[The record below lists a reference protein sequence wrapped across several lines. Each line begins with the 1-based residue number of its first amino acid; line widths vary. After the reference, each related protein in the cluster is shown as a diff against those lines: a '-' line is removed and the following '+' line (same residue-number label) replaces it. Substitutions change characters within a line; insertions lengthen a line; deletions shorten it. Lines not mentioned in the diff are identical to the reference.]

1 MKSIQT
7 VLAGF
12 LISVMLAVISFAGGV
27 SSSNPLPSFSSASQ
41 TGNPLIYGSY
51 LSCFD
56 DYSVLLGMC
65 KDSQGNLYFTG
76 YTYVDVTTISGEY
89 SQYTSYSESE
99 HTGFVKK
106 FNIQTKV
113 MEFSKPIE
121 YIEPH
126 CIAVDLSGHIYLAG
140 EAFSGITTTPLDGSY
155 KAYGGGDGVFVE
167 LDSTASTI
175 LNGKILG
182 GSETDY
188 FNYIKVSSDGLI
200 YLAGWTISIDYP
212 STTNAVST
220 SLIKRDFFNN
230 DYTPVFSVVSSNE
243 NTLLYS
249 TYFYNE
255 LRGLEIDL
263 AGNAILGG
271 YTQST
276 EFPVT
281 LYSMKTVTEAHDLY
295 FTKINPFTGELIF
308 STLVGGQG
316 QDVLTDMVI
325 DRLGNIC
332 IAGWV
337 TGEFPVTIGSFDT
350 VFGISTSTIYDN
362 TDGFVGVL
370 DSSGSYLKCATYLG
384 GEYWDYPGNIELDG
398 EGNILV
404 TGYTKSSLFPV
415 TDKSID
421 PVFSVWDSYSDN
433 AFVTKLEPECKSLL
447 YSSFILG
454 CGIGTGRSV
463 YSVSTDEMIVFC
475 DTYSQGFPITDD
487 GDAHRHYIYICQFSL
502 SSSMIPM
509 EPNNFIVDLYK
520 DTALVLKWKDNADN
534 EDKYVIEY
542 KVNDGVWSQLTS
554 LPANS
559 TSFIHLNLSLKTTY
573 VYRVYAENA
582 YGKSFVSREFTC
594 FLQGQIPGRITDF
607 HADSGWDGKVYLH
620 WTNPTDAD
628 YVSTLIMR
636 KEGSPSESQSDG
648 TVVYWYNGNKYL
660 DTDVTNGKT
669 YYYTAWAF
677 DTLGLASERVYTYA
691 TPQKVS
697 NVECLNAL
705 PGNGKVT
712 LTWDTLRSGL
722 ESVLVIART
731 DRYPTGPSDGTVV
744 YWYSGSTCVHKN
756 LTNGKKYYYGVYAQD
771 YGKTFASGIYISI
784 IPGSYKQ
791 PVNISIAGE
800 GGKMNGRWSNPS
812 TSDYWATLM
821 MRRTD
826 QYPAVPGDGEVRY
839 WYNGESFTDTGLSS
853 NQSYY
858 YQLYSHNGDYDFS
871 PGIGGKVNLADEY
884 TENVRN
890 ITVKPAFQSV
900 KLSWSNPTDSQ
911 YWATLVVRRSDRY
924 PTAPGDGV
932 VRYWYNGSSCVDSGL
947 EDGKTYYYAFYA
959 HDHNL
964 KFAPGMV
971 ATVRTGTFANV
982 KINASSAAN
991 GAVSFDWENPIDT
1004 NFQATIVVK
1013 RKDRLPTGPLDGTIA
1028 YWYSGNYFSDPYL
1041 DSDQT
1046 YYYGIYSHDS
1056 NFNFA
1061 PGVGVALKPER
1072 TDITNTSMAD
1082 SNSSELQVGKSR
1094 AINARALFT
1103 SSLSTYSG
1111 WTDSMGDFDCAM
1123 DTVFWNVEGIN
1134 ATMEWNEG
1142 SLVLKGSPAKLTQK
1156 NLMIPAAG
1164 KFSLSY
1170 QLPEGCVITP
1180 VLLNYT
1186 DDQGEV
1192 IQSVS
1197 RLSHATTL
1205 QQGEWVTLEGEMI
1218 SNGLYGRIQLIISNS
1233 NQAPIR
1239 LDTIQWEASEEGP
1252 LLQGVSHIKK
1262 TQE

>member
-1 MKSIQT
+1 MKSINK
-7 VLAGF
+7 VLAGL

-51 LSCFD
+51 LKELHE
-56 DYSVLLGMC
+56 YTVPYGVY
-65 KDSQGNLYFTG
+65 KDKQGDIYFTG
-76 YTYVDVTTISGEY
+76 YSYVIETTIDNGTTFNEGA
-89 SQYTSYSESE
+89 
-99 HTGFVKK
+99 HTGFIGK
-106 FNIQTKV
+106 FNIASKQ
-113 MEFSKPIE
+113 MEFFKPLPYLE
-121 YIEPH
+121 LFG
-126 CIAVDLSGHIYLAG
+126 IAVDSAGNIYLSGAALSGVTAASWNTSHIFYGGKSDGVILKLDSTASNVLASNLIGGNDDDVFKFLKINSDGIIYLAG
-140 EAFSGITTTPLDGSY
+140 ETHSQDFPL
-155 KAYGGGDGVFVE
+155 
-167 LDSTASTI
+167 TA
-175 LNGKILG
+175 
-182 GSETDY
+182 
-188 FNYIKVSSDGLI
+188 
-200 YLAGWTISIDYP
+200 
-212 STTNAVST
+212 NAIST
-220 SLIKRDFFNN
+220 SISLTNYVN
-230 DYTPVFSVVSSNE
+230 TPVFSVLSSISQ
-243 NTLLYS
+243 TPFYS
-249 TYFYNE
+249 TSFYGE
-255 LRGLEIDL
+255 LKGLDIDST
-263 AGNAILGG
+263 GNAILGG
-271 YTQST
+271 YTNST
-276 EFPVT
+276 AFPVT
-281 LYSMKTVTEAHDLY
+281 AYSIKTAVEFYDLY
-295 FTKINPFTGELIF
+295 FTKINPFTGNLIF
-308 STLVGGQG
+308 STLVGGIG
-316 QDVLTDMVI
+316 LELLNDMTI
-325 DRLGNIC
+325 DK
-332 IAGWV
+332 AGDIYF
-337 TGEFPVTIGSFDT
+337 TGWTMGDFPVTDGAFDT
-350 VFGISTSTIYDN
+350 TFGVPTSTVYN
-362 TDGFVGVL
+362 QVDGLAGVL
-370 DSSGSYLKCATYLG
+370 DSSGRYLKCATYLG
-384 GEYWDYPGNIELDG
+384 GEDYDNPTHIELDE

-404 TGYTKSSLFPV
+404 CGYTKSSLFPV
-415 TDKSID
+415 TNHSLD
-421 PVFSVWDSYSDN
+421 PVFTIWSYYTDN
-433 AFVTKLEPECKSLL
+433 AFITKLDPTCKNLL
-447 YSSFILG
+447 YSSFILDK
-454 CGIGTGRSV
+454 GIGTGRTVFSETGNNV
-463 YSVSTDEMIVFC
+463 LMLCDVIAEGFPVTTDGDTTLSKNYLCLFSLDSCFLPAEPSNLTATSNTDYSVK
-475 DTYSQGFPITDD
+475 
-487 GDAHRHYIYICQFSL
+487 L
-502 SSSMIPM
+502 S
-509 EPNNFIVDLYK
+509 
-520 DTALVLKWKDNADN
+520 WKDNADN

-542 KVNDGVWSQLTS
+542 KLNDGPWSLLTS

-559 TSFIHLNLSLKTTY
+559 TSFIHNNLPVNSSTTY
-573 VYRVYAENA
+573 YYRVYAENS
-582 YGKSFVSREFTC
+582 YGKSFVSIEISYIN
-594 FLQGQIPGRITDF
+594 QGAQPRSVTNF
-607 HADSGWDGKVYLH
+607 HADSGWDGKVYLY

-628 YVSTLIMR
+628 YKSTLILR

-712 LTWDTLRSGL
+712 LSWDALRSGL
-722 ESVLVIART
+722 ESALVISRT

-791 PVNISIAGE
+791 PVNVSIAGE

-871 PGIGGKVNLADEY
+871 PGIGGKVNPATDY
-884 TENVRN
+884 YENVRN
-890 ITVKPAFQSV
+890 ITIKPAFQSV

-982 KINASSAAN
+982 KINVSSAAN

-1061 PGVGVALKPER
+1061 PGVGLALKPER
-1072 TDITNTSMAD
+1072 TDINNTSMAV
-1082 SNSSELQVGKSR
+1082 SNSSELQAGKSR

-1164 KFSLSY
+1164 KFRLSY
-1170 QLPEGCVITP
+1170 QVPEGCVITP

-1218 SNGLYGRIQLIISNS
+1218 PNGLYGRIQLIISNS
-1233 NQAPIR
+1233 HQAPIR
-1239 LDTIQWEASEEGP
+1239 LDTIQWEPSEEGP